1 MSRIPRPV
9 KTSGLTLALVSLT
22 FIWIAGLSSSSIA
35 QPLLD
40 QLPTLQEQA
49 GAVLTLI
56 TLSVLAVRSG
66 SRNGHGI
73 MWLLGV
79 LFMQL
84 GYGILGVVLI
94 DRFVP
99 ADPIQTIVIVAG
111 GCLTILTLIM
121 LYGFASSRSF
131 RLWEVYAVL
140 LGFSAGLLGV
150 AATRVRAIWMAAAVV
165 ALIGFLMYIV
175 HIIARFKRTAS
186 PSHKNAVR
194 LYVSITGAPVELVLF
209 LLSAILNR
217 II

>member
-22 FIWIAGLSSSSIA
+22 FVWIAGLSRSSIA

-40 QLPTLQEQA
+40 QLPTLNEQA
-49 GAVLTLI
+49 IAVLGLM
-56 TLSVLAVRSG
+56 TLSVLAVRRGAQDS
-66 SRNGHGI
+66 HGV

-94 DRFVP
+94 DRFAP
-99 ADPIQTIVIVAG
+99 TDPLQTILIIGA
-111 GCLTILTLIM
+111 GCLTLLTFIM

-140 LGFSAGLLGV
+140 LGVSAGLLGV
-150 AATRVRAIWMAAAVV
+150 AATRVRAIGLAAVV
-165 ALIGFLMYIV
+165 VALLGFLMYVV

-186 PSHKNAVR
+186 PAHKNAVR

-217 II
+217 IL